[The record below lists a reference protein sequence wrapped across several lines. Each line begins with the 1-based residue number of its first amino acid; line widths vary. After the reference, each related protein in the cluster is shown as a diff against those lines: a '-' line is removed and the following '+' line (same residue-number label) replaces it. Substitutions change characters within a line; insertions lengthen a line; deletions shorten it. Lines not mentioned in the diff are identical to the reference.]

1 MSCGVKLC
9 MHAEVLQSAYQSASN
24 LHGGGK
30 VEKNKNQKGCNVPL
44 FFQNSWSVLGGV
56 TGI

>member
-30 VEKNKNQKGCNVPL
+30 VEKKQKSKGL
-44 FFQNSWSVLGGV
+44 
-56 TGI
+56 